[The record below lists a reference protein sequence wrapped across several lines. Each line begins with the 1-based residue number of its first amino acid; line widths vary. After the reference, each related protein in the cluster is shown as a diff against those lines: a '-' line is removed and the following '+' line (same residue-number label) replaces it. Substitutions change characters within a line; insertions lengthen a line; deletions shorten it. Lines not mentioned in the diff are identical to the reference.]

1 MVLPLPRWGKH
12 TPLPAFFY
20 KGTIGV
26 ISDLKVRMGEAL
38 RLTGAGRL
46 AEATALL
53 QGLPQNV
60 KSSEVSKGIKRESTT
75 RAGRARQLIDM
86 VPPRSASGHWTA
98 PGMDTQEHDAALAE
112 GAAPP
117 HMKAALRELLD
128 RFGNRD
134 SSWGL
139 GGLAGNCSPEAKTPL
154 PDGARFEEHAY
165 ANQAGN

>member
-1 MVLPLPRWGKH
+1 MPPFCLL
-12 TPLPAFFY
+12 LY
-20 KGTIGV
+20 KEQSVV

-60 KSSEVSKGIKRESTT
+60 KSPEVSKGIKRESTT
-75 RAGRARQLIDM
+75 RAGRAGQLIDM

-112 GAAPP
+112 GVAPP
-117 HMKAALRELLD
+117 THD
-128 RFGNRD
+128 GCV
-134 SSWGL
+134 
-139 GGLAGNCSPEAKTPL
+139 AGIA
-154 PDGARFEEHAY
+154 
-165 ANQAGN
+165 